1 MSLDVIAITNHNL
14 FDMGNYMAI
23 KETLSPNVEVLP
35 GIEVNLEG
43 GHILIISNQDDA
55 ELFGFNSK
63 CEAVNERINEA
74 TDTLSFREF
83 CSIFPNLNKY
93 VLIPHYDKAP
103 QLPKDVI
110 NAFGDYI
117 VAGEVT
123 SVKKFLKKDINNFL
137 KGISEEMPVVIS
149 THNNTIGGSISPDYI
164 LYTEKVIEN
173 GEAKY
178 KRYSGYATDA
188 SLKTVEGEVID
199 NYQITIN
206 SLEAG
211 EEAYQERNT
220 LYGIL
225 RNQ

>member
-1 MSLDVIAITNHNL
+1 MLIDEPESSFDNL
-14 FDMGNYMAI
+14 
-23 KETLSPNVEVLP
+23 
-35 GIEVNLEG
+35 
-43 GHILIISNQDDA
+43 
-55 ELFGFNSK
+55 
-63 CEAVNERINEA
+63 
-74 TDTLSFREF
+74 
-83 CSIFPNLNKY
+83 
-93 VLIPHYDKAP
+93 
-103 QLPKDVI
+103 
-110 NAFGDYI
+110 
-117 VAGEVT
+117 
-123 SVKKFLKKDINNFL
+123 FLKKDINNFL

-188 SLKTVEGEVID
+188 SLKSVEGEEID

-211 EEAYQERNT
+211 EDAYQERNT